1 MQERDLTGRQEY
13 IDEYYSIWKEAHR
26 SAMSYMAETMAG
38 MYDGL
43 QSFFSD
49 IITGTKSIGDA
60 WRSLGQSILK
70 IIADI
75 AAKWFAS
82 RITSA
87 VSTLFSGF
95 GSLSGTAGANGSGA
109 SYSSALPISTGFR
122 FASGG
127 DYSGGLALVG
137 EKGPELINF
146 NTGGRV
152 YNAKDT
158 RDMLSGSS
166 SPTIIMNITTPDASS
181 FRQSK
186 TQIAASLHAAL
197 AQGRRNL

>member
-1 MQERDLTGRQEY
+1 MDLHYARVKFQEDLEQARKDGDIKKYQELLNTESAMQERDLTGRQEY

-75 AAKWFAS
+75 AATFPA
-82 RITSA
+82 RHTVA
-87 VSTLFSGF
+87 
-95 GSLSGTAGANGSGA
+95 
-109 SYSSALPISTGFR
+109 
-122 FASGG
+122 
-127 DYSGGLALVG
+127 
-137 EKGPELINF
+137 
-146 NTGGRV
+146 
-152 YNAKDT
+152 
-158 RDMLSGSS
+158 
-166 SPTIIMNITTPDASS
+166 TTPLRRHHHLKSV
-181 FRQSK
+181 K
-186 TQIAASLHAAL
+186 AL
-197 AQGRRNL
+197 LPG